1 MSDTE
6 QSMTAAPDAQPPAEA
21 PSKTDADRVA
31 LLEAKN
37 LELKEEKQKWR
48 SQVEELQSAIQSM
61 EDRQKKAKRNADL
74 EAGNFQ
80 SAYEDLKG
88 TYEQAQNEIK
98 ERDALIEQMRSESRR
113 NQIRTEFMRAAS
125 SGGVINPDHLLA
137 LKEGELKLTDDGR
150 VKGFL
155 GGVETE
161 LSAYIEKLKQPGSGC
176 EYFFH
181 GSGARGMSAAG
192 STPTNAGGKDLNS
205 MSFTER
211 LRLEVEDPEQF
222 ARLKAAAG

>member
-1 MSDTE
+1 
-6 QSMTAAPDAQPPAEA
+6 
-21 PSKTDADRVA
+21 
-31 LLEAKN
+31 
-37 LELKEEKQKWR
+37 
-48 SQVEELQSAIQSM
+48 
-61 EDRQKKAKRNADL
+61 
-74 EAGNFQ
+74 
-80 SAYEDLKG
+80 
-88 TYEQAQNEIK
+88 
-98 ERDALIEQMRSESRR
+98 
-113 NQIRTEFMRAAS
+113 MRAAS

-137 LKEGELKLTDDGR
+137 LKEGELKLTDDGK

-211 LRLEVEDPEQF
+211 LQLEVEDPEQF